1 MKKKKTSKIAFF
13 SLNRWWLQE
22 RRASRAHLAPAKC
35 ALRDGKLRKKEN
47 IFFLSTQIL
56 CGFLFIFKLL
66 PLSHSRRLRRFPS
79 PRLSRCKTF
88 NSAATT
94 SPSLSPASNSIV
106 KTHEEQQNAGLHER
120 AFHRRRQKR
129 QRRRW
134 KIFAFFFFFSLPKE
148 SSNLIYY
155 RTMFISHSTMGE
167 WNSPFKYKM
176 HRRRHQAI
184 TTVDTATTPVLC
196 CFGGENIAGVK
207 LYIYT
212 LRYSTEWESLTSS
225 KRFWER
231 EREKDSLGEL
241 TMQIAARYHS
251 R

>member
-1 MKKKKTSKIAFF
+1 MIIFHRNWSFRHTRMYSSRRFANLNEEKKTSKIAFF

-120 AFHRRRQKR
+120 AFHRRRQKKTTTTMKNLR
-129 QRRRW
+129 LLLLLLPTKGEFQFDLLSHHVHIALDDGRVEL
-134 KIFAFFFFFSLPKE
+134 AF
-148 SSNLIYY
+148 
-155 RTMFISHSTMGE
+155 
-167 WNSPFKYKM
+167 
-176 HRRRHQAI
+176 
-184 TTVDTATTPVLC
+184 
-196 CFGGENIAGVK
+196 
-207 LYIYT
+207 
-212 LRYSTEWESLTSS
+212 
-225 KRFWER
+225 
-231 EREKDSLGEL
+231 
-241 TMQIAARYHS
+241 
-251 R
+251 